1 MEPRTDNLTTK
12 CSVALLTSNAYF
24 SICTD
29 IPNRFLLT
37 SEKAKVELFGRKKEW
52 FAAQEAHFKRYV
64 TSSGN
69 MDTKKE
75 KQEDEN

>member
-1 MEPRTDNLTTK
+1 MEL
-12 CSVALLTSNAYF
+12 
-24 SICTD
+24 
-29 IPNRFLLT
+29 
-37 SEKAKVELFGRKKEW
+37 

>member
-1 MEPRTDNLTTK
+1 MLIFQ
-12 CSVALLTSNAYF
+12 SVLISQIDF
-24 SICTD
+24 
-29 IPNRFLLT
+29 FLHLKK
-37 SEKAKVELFGRKKEW
+37 EKVELFVRKMEL

>member
-1 MEPRTDNLTTK
+1 MEPSTDNLTTK
-12 CSVALLTSNAYF
+12 CAVALLTS
-24 SICTD
+24 
-29 IPNRFLLT
+29 LLT
-37 SEKAKVELFGRKKEW
+37 LNLYWYPKSISSHIWKGKVELFGGEKEW

-75 KQEDEN
+75 KQED